1 MAKLHDPMVGAKSST
16 GIKTPKGA
24 TTADTGGE
32 MKPVVKG
39 GVAMGKTEADGN
51 HKDLNTGRTNGI
63 CYEHK
68 RSSYGQ

>member
-24 TTADTGGE
+24 TSADTGGE
-32 MKPVVKG
+32 NKPVIIG
-39 GVAMGKTEADGN
+39 GVAMGKTEADCDYT
-51 HKDLNTGRTNGI
+51 DLNTGRTKGI

-68 RSSYGQ
+68 RVMYDQ